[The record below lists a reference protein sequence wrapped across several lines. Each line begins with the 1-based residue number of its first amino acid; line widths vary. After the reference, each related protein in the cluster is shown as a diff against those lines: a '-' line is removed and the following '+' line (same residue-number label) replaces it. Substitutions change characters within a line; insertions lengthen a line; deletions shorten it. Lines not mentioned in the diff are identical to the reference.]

1 MIATQDN
8 TILIDFDT
16 YTFHKGDKITLSY
29 YNPFYI
35 NVDNAPDVQSILQ
48 TSESNTCGMV
58 VVPKDTLLWNN
69 QDFMFVT
76 GTNGSTKFN
85 QQNLPY
91 NTADSTKLLTN
102 VYETCFPHF
111 GKKMYTNYMSLY
123 PTSNTLGTITGAGW
137 QSHVNPCFS
146 STTAVNSNICYTSK
160 DYLYEAFWTFPL
172 TKSITLYM
180 SLLDRST
187 FTIPKS
193 FGLIVYNSIDGNS
206 DHKYSV
212 TIQAGEYDT
221 NTFHKSFLQS
231 LSDTLAMKPY
241 TEITLTND
249 HLISLRFIPQSDSLI
264 FRQND
269 DFDQLYGRLHTF
281 HTYPYI
287 GLVNYL
293 QYPTS
298 LFPTV
303 RSLHVPEGIYTADQ
317 LVNYINNNNVDTDGL
332 PYTMFTAESNNNTIY
347 IDADKPFIFNPEMT
361 FHNDTTDLS
370 TTFTTSHTLAVIPQQ
385 RETFNITFKNHTLG
399 GNHTLQGTYSPAEFL
414 RAVRDLTGCSFYINK
429 FDNLDNVHGYIS
441 NILCDQEFDIDC
453 SYFKFTNELTNGRYR
468 VYNKVNLN
476 RMNKQINIT
485 NTFLQSGINEYT
497 PITQSSIFTI
507 QPSNEMQNSGLLR
520 IVNKDNNTV
529 LTTAIDDHMYNCTH
543 SCGISIYPYQ
553 YCSLSGRMLC
563 TFSSAGD
570 ITYSCGSENYAYYAI
585 SSGTH
590 TICVN
595 SPCRPYNN
603 LYVQGNVKCDF
614 TEVSICAN
622 NVPYK

>member
-69 QDFMFVT
+69 QDFMYIS
-76 GTNGSTKFN
+76 GSTKFN

-123 PTSNTLGTITGAGW
+123 TSSNDLYFAGVG
-137 QSHVNPCFS
+137 QSAIYNPCFS
-146 STTAVNSNICYTSK
+146 TTSGVNSNICWASQVYT
-160 DYLYEAFWTFPL
+160 YQGTYTFPL
-172 TKSITLYM
+172 TKSITMYM
-180 SLLDRST
+180 TLNDLPV
-187 FTIPKS
+187 FTIPETFQMRCVNTGSPTTSFPIYKGDYTAS
-193 FGLIVYNSIDGNS
+193 SFHNLFITSLDSVIKMSPSNHISITNKYITNIRISPSTNSLVLFGLSGF
-206 DHKYSV
+206 
-212 TIQAGEYDT
+212 T
-221 NTFHKSFLQS
+221 N
-231 LSDTLAMKPY
+231 
-241 TEITLTND
+241 
-249 HLISLRFIPQSDSLI
+249 
-264 FRQND
+264 
-269 DFDQLYGRLHTF
+269 LYGRLHTF
-281 HTYPYI
+281 ATYKSQNDI
-287 GLVNYL
+287 SLL
-293 QYPTS
+293 RFPTS
-298 LFPTV
+298 IYPTV
-303 RSLHVPEGIYTADQ
+303 RSLHIPEGIYTSDQ
-317 LVNYINNNNVDTDGL
+317 LVNYINNNNVDSDGL

-347 IDADKPFIFNPEMT
+347 IHADKPFIFNPVMT
-361 FHNDTTDLS
+361 LHNDTTDLS
-370 TTFTTSHTLAVIPQQ
+370 TTFATSHTLAVIPQQ
-385 RETFNITFKNHTLG
+385 RETFNITFKNNTLIE
-399 GNHTLQGTYSPAEFL
+399 NHTLQGTYSPAEFL

-429 FDNLDNVHGYIS
+429 FDNIADVHGYIS
-441 NILCDQEFDIDC
+441 NILCDYHLDIDC
-453 SYFKFTNELTNGRYR
+453 SYFKFTNELSNGRYR

-507 QPSNEMQNSGLLR
+507 QPSNEIQNSGLLR

-570 ITYSCGSENYAYYAI
+570 IAYSCGSENYAYHAT

-614 TEVSICAN
+614 TEVSVCAN
-622 NVPYK
+622 NVPIMNN

>member
-69 QDFMFVT
+69 QDVFKT
-76 GTNGSTKFN
+76 ANGTIYGRYTF
-85 QQNLPY
+85 PY
-91 NTADSTKLLTN
+91 NTNDSATIIKN
-102 VYETCFPHF
+102 IIAKEFPGFGVYSDDQLVCC
-111 GKKMYTNYMSLY
+111 YTQGNAE
-123 PTSNTLGTITGAGW
+123 P
-137 QSHVNPCFS
+137 NPCMS
-146 STTAVNSNICYTSK
+146 GDTTVNSSIFYTSVS
-160 DYLYEAFWTFPL
+160 YNYQSNYTFPL
-172 TKSITLYM
+172 T
-180 SLLDRST
+180 RS
-187 FTIPKS
+187 
-193 FGLIVYNSIDGNS
+193 
-206 DHKYSV
+206 
-212 TIQAGEYDT
+212 
-221 NTFHKSFLQS
+221 
-231 LSDTLAMKPY
+231 
-241 TEITLTND
+241 
-249 HLISLRFIPQSDSLI
+249 ISLFMSSTDLPVYTIPQS
-264 FRQND
+264 
-269 DFDQLYGRLHTF
+269 FDMSINRSVFTIQQGDYTAKTFHNTLSESIKDIITGYGRNHIDTTNKYIYINRFYASELKFLSNEQFDSYYNKLHTF
-281 HTYPYI
+281 HTYPSVDAAKY
-287 GLVNYL
+287 VRFVTSM
-293 QYPTS
+293 YPT
-298 LFPTV
+298 F
-303 RSLHVPEGIYTADQ
+303 RSLSIPSGEYTKDS
-317 LVNYINNNNVDTDGL
+317 LVNYINTHTTL
-332 PYTMFTAESNNNTIY
+332 FTAEAIDNTIY
-347 IDADKPFIFNPEMT
+347 IKADKPFIFNPAMT
-361 FHNDTTDLS
+361 LHNDTTDLS

-385 RETFNITFKNHTLG
+385 RETFNITFENHSLE
-399 GNHTLQGTYSPAEFL
+399 GNYTLQGTYSPAEFL

-429 FDNLDNVHGYIS
+429 FDNLDDVHGYIS
-441 NILCDQEFDIDC
+441 NILCDEHFDIDC
-453 SYFKFTNELTNGRYR
+453 SYFKFTNELSNGRYR

-507 QPSNEMQNSGLLR
+507 KTSNEMQNSGLLR
-520 IVNKDNNTV
+520 IINKDNNTV

-570 ITYSCGSENYAYYAI
+570 ITYSCGSENYTYHAT

-622 NVPYK
+622 NVPIMNN

>member
-69 QDFMFVT
+69 QDMQLIGDDHT
-76 GTNGSTKFN
+76 LLKTINIPYKTALSDIIL
-85 QQNLPY
+85 QNVHQ
-91 NTADSTKLLTN
+91 T
-102 VYETCFPHF
+102 
-111 GKKMYTNYMSLY
+111 SLY
-123 PTSNTLGTITGAGW
+123 NLGTKHHQNYFTCYSTSNTNNISSIYGP
-137 QSHVNPCFS
+137 VYNPCLS
-146 STTAVNSNICYTSK
+146 SKTVINSNICYTQYS
-160 DYLYEAFWTFPL
+160 YAYMSSYNFPY
-172 TKSITLYM
+172 TRSITLYM
-180 SLLDRST
+180 SSTQLSVYVIPSDFDIEIYESSTNTTHTITIKQGEYTTST
-187 FTIPKS
+187 FHNLFYDSISAAISMYRNEIIYTSNKY
-193 FGLIVYNSIDGNS
+193 YN
-206 DHKYSV
+206 
-212 TIQAGEYDT
+212 
-221 NTFHKSFLQS
+221 
-231 LSDTLAMKPY
+231 TLRYICIARSGYFK
-241 TEITLTND
+241 I
-249 HLISLRFIPQSDSLI
+249 IS
-264 FRQND
+264 NNN
-269 DFDQLYGRLHTF
+269 FDMLFGRLHCF
-281 HTYPYI
+281 HSYDRTYPLEFVRFVASAY
-287 GLVNYL
+287 
-293 QYPTS
+293 
-298 LFPTV
+298 PTV
-303 RSLHVPEGIYTADQ
+303 RSLHIPEGIYTADQ
-317 LVNYINNNNVDTDGL
+317 LVNYINNNNVDSDSL

-347 IDADKPFIFNPEMT
+347 IHADKPFIFNPAMT

-370 TTFTTSHTLAVIPQQ
+370 TTFATSHTLAVIPQQ
-385 RETFNITFKNHTLG
+385 RETFNITFN
-399 GNHTLQGTYSPAEFL
+399 NHTLQGTYTPAEFL

-441 NILCDQEFDIDC
+441 NILCDQHFDIDC
-453 SYFKFTNELTNGRYR
+453 SYFKFTNELSNGRYR

-520 IVNKDNNTV
+520 IINKDNNTV

-570 ITYSCGSENYAYYAI
+570 ITYSCGSENYAYHAI

-622 NVPYK
+622 NVPIMNN

>member
-69 QDFMFVT
+69 QDMQLIGDDHT
-76 GTNGSTKFN
+76 LLKTINIPYKTALSDIIL
-85 QQNLPY
+85 QNVHQ
-91 NTADSTKLLTN
+91 T
-102 VYETCFPHF
+102 
-111 GKKMYTNYMSLY
+111 SLY
-123 PTSNTLGTITGAGW
+123 NLGTKHHQNYFTCYSTSNTNNISSSYAP
-137 QSHVNPCFS
+137 VYNPCLS
-146 STTAVNSNICYTSK
+146 SKTVINSNICYTQYS
-160 DYLYEAFWTFPL
+160 YAYMSSYNFPY
-172 TKSITLYM
+172 TRSITLYM
-180 SLLDRST
+180 SSTQLSVYVIPSDFDIEIYESSTNTTHTITIKQGEYTTST
-187 FTIPKS
+187 FHNLFYDSISAAISMYRNEIIYTSNKY
-193 FGLIVYNSIDGNS
+193 YNTVRYICNARSGYFKI
-206 DHKYSV
+206 
-212 TIQAGEYDT
+212 
-221 NTFHKSFLQS
+221 
-231 LSDTLAMKPY
+231 
-241 TEITLTND
+241 
-249 HLISLRFIPQSDSLI
+249 IS
-264 FRQND
+264 NNN
-269 DFDQLYGRLHTF
+269 FDMLFGRLHCF
-281 HTYPYI
+281 HSYDRNYPLEFVRFVASAY
-287 GLVNYL
+287 
-293 QYPTS
+293 
-298 LFPTV
+298 PTV
-303 RSLHVPEGIYTADQ
+303 RSLHIPEGIYTADQ
-317 LVNYINNNNVDTDGL
+317 LVNYINNNNVDSDGL

-347 IDADKPFIFNPEMT
+347 IHADKPFIFNPAMT

-370 TTFTTSHTLAVIPQQ
+370 TTFATSHTLAVIPQQ
-385 RETFNITFKNHTLG
+385 RETFNITFK
-399 GNHTLQGTYSPAEFL
+399 NHTLQGTYSPAEFL

-441 NILCDQEFDIDC
+441 NILCDQHFDIDC
-453 SYFKFTNELTNGRYR
+453 SYFKFTNELSNGRYR

-520 IVNKDNNTV
+520 IINKDNNTV

-570 ITYSCGSENYAYYAI
+570 ITYSCGSENYAYHAI

-614 TEVSICAN
+614 TEVSVCAN
-622 NVPYK
+622 NVPIINN